1 MLKRGKGLCLLYFS
15 LSISQYTANR
25 DNTTNL
31 PNQEGKL
38 IRGKVKNISNLQK
51 CGAELITSF
60 PDFAPPVIWKN
71 DQLKW
76 KKKTDQNR
84 ACTAVVQNDNIRVKW
99 NFVIVI
105 YHQSEFIKVILGL
118 LDDRWNWF
126 PFLGVGDKLRKKL
139 F

>member
-1 MLKRGKGLCLLYFS
+1 MKEVLLEIGKRGKGLCLLYFS

-71 DQLKW
+71 DQLKC
-76 KKKTDQNR
+76 KKKNRPNR
-84 ACTAVVQNDNIRVKW
+84 ACTAVVQNDNIRVK
-99 NFVIVI
+99 
-105 YHQSEFIKVILGL
+105 
-118 LDDRWNWF
+118 
-126 PFLGVGDKLRKKL
+126 
-139 F
+139 

>member
-1 MLKRGKGLCLLYFS
+1 MKEVLLEIGKRGKGLGKWERPWE
-15 LSISQYTANR
+15 SISQYTANR

-71 DQLKW
+71 DQLK
-76 KKKTDQNR
+76 
-84 ACTAVVQNDNIRVKW
+84 
-99 NFVIVI
+99 
-105 YHQSEFIKVILGL
+105 
-118 LDDRWNWF
+118 
-126 PFLGVGDKLRKKL
+126 
-139 F
+139 